1 MTSATGKLEERL
13 AKIESSSSAAA
24 TPTKEEEKPVV
35 DVTDEE
41 VGKRAFEQMKQA
53 AKDHVLGDT
62 TTEQAEP
69 GMMF

>member
-1 MTSATGKLEERL
+1 M
-13 AKIESSSSAAA
+13 
-24 TPTKEEEKPVV
+24 V